1 MQVELSRH
9 THHEDICTSSVFSK
23 PSEMMKSYFCIIFY
37 VSLETPQIMTK
48 SLLAKFPVSKYII
61 EEIASRLALGF
72 EIPKTPHEL
81 PRQFASISE
90 QSLM

>member
-1 MQVELSRH
+1 
-9 THHEDICTSSVFSK
+9 
-23 PSEMMKSYFCIIFY
+23 
-37 VSLETPQIMTK
+37 MTK